1 MTAKTFLPPVDSIER
16 RWWVVDAQ
24 GQHLGRMATVV
35 ANLLRGKHRPDFTP
49 HLDTGDFVI
58 VINCEKVEVT
68 GKKPFQKLY
77 RRTSGRPG
85 SMKTET
91 FAKLQVRLPERI
103 VEKAVRGM
111 IPHTRLGRAQ
121 FTKLKVYKGSNH
133 PHQAQKPEAYQL
145 SPATGGN
152 P

>member
-121 FTKLKVYKGSNH
+121 YTKLKVYKGANH
-133 PHQAQKPEAYQL
+133 PHQAQKPEVYQL

-152 P
+152 S

>member
-133 PHQAQKPEAYQL
+133 PHQAQKPETYQL